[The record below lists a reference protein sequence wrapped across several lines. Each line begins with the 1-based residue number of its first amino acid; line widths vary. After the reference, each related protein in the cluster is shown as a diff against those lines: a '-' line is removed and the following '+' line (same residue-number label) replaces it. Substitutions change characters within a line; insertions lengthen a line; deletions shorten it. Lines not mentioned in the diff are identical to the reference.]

1 MNCTFMFTDMRECL
15 IPTPSSSRNSSCSNY
30 SQVV

>member
-1 MNCTFMFTDMRECL
+1 MKCRFMFTDMRECL
-15 IPTPSSSRNSSCSNY
+15 IPTTSSRRNSSCNNY